1 MSNKNKK
8 IVQGEEDEEEDDLYD
23 DYDDK
28 PKTTTTTTTTT
39 TSTSTTT
46 NSMNKSDS
54 NISLNKEMLINDHP
68 EDLIVGANSPLNVSV
83 TTTPIENINEN
94 PSPVNLD
101 EQTQQTQQPQQ
112 NSISPIPQLSSS
124 SSSSLSSLSSTTT
137 TTITNSAVSPSNI
150 LITPTQSPIE
160 IKPIIETQQPLPSP
174 PQQGPSPIIL
184 QQQQNQ
190 QPLQSQYIPQPIPQP
205 QYQPIASQQSQQ
217 PQQPPTRKFS
227 GSQMLPQRIP
237 LSLGENKLKEFNENL
252 RKSYCTKTHMLYYS
266 INKEVSGA
274 NQHLTGV
281 IDLIKSVQHNIR
293 QYNDDILTL
302 EEKLEQTEWSLQ
314 C

>member
-28 PKTTTTTTTTT
+28 PKTTTTTTT
-39 TSTSTTT
+39 ST
-46 NSMNKSDS
+46 SMNKSDS

-101 EQTQQTQQPQQ
+101 EQTQQTQPQQ
-112 NSISPIPQLSSS
+112 NPISPITPLSSS
-124 SSSSLSSLSSTTT
+124 SPSSSTTT

-184 QQQQNQ
+184 QHQQQQ
-190 QPLQSQYIPQPIPQP
+190 QPLQSQYITPPIPQP

-217 PQQPPTRKFS
+217 PQQIPTRKLS

>member
-23 DYDDK
+23 DYEEYDDK

-39 TSTSTTT
+39 TSI

-54 NISLNKEMLINDHP
+54 NISFNKEILINDHP
-68 EDLIVGANSPLNVSV
+68 EDLIVGANSPLNGSDT
-83 TTTPIENINEN
+83 TTTPIENMNKN
-94 PSPVNLD
+94 PSFVNLD
-101 EQTQQTQQPQQ
+101 EQTQLHQ
-112 NSISPIPQLSSS
+112 NSPSPSSS
-124 SSSSLSSLSSTTT
+124 T
-137 TTITNSAVSPSNI
+137 TTITNSALSPSNI
-150 LITPTQSPIE
+150 LIPPSPIE
-160 IKPIIETQQPLPSP
+160 IKPIIETQPSP

-184 QQQQNQ
+184 QQQQQ
-190 QPLQSQYIPQPIPQP
+190 QQQPQQPPLQSQYIPQQPQP
-205 QYQPIASQQSQQ
+205 QYQPLVSQ

-274 NQHLTGV
+274 NQHLTSV
-281 IDLIKSVQHNIR
+281 MDLIKNIQHNIR

>member
-23 DYDDK
+23 DYEEYDDK
-28 PKTTTTTTTTT
+28 SKTTTTTTTTT
-39 TSTSTTT
+39 TTSI

-54 NISLNKEMLINDHP
+54 NISLNKEILINDHP
-68 EDLIVGANSPLNVSV
+68 EDLIVGANSPLNGSDT
-83 TTTPIENINEN
+83 TTTPIENMNKN
-94 PSPVNLD
+94 LSFVNLD
-101 EQTQQTQQPQQ
+101 EQIQPQQ
-112 NSISPIPQLSSS
+112 NLPSPSSS
-124 SSSSLSSLSSTTT
+124 T
-137 TTITNSAVSPSNI
+137 TTITNSEVSPSNI
-150 LITPTQSPIE
+150 LIPPSPIE
-160 IKPIIETQQPLPSP
+160 IKPIIETQPSP

-184 QQQQNQ
+184 QQQQHQPQ
-190 QPLQSQYIPQPIPQP
+190 QPPLQSQYIPQQPQP
-205 QYQPIASQQSQQ
+205 QYQPLVSQ
-217 PQQPPTRKFS
+217 PQQPPRKFS

-281 IDLIKSVQHNIR
+281 MDLIKNIQHNIR